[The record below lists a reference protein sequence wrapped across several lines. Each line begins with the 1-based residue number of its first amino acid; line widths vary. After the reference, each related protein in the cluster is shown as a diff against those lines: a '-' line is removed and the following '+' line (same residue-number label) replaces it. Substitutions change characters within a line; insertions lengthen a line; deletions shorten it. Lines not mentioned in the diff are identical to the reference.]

1 MSTATQQRLSALA
14 GTWRQDA
21 ERRKKMFAADPGA
34 EILRYCADE
43 LEAELRDVAEAD
55 EELSVAAYAS
65 LHGKSVSTVRRWCQH
80 GLITARQVGR
90 EYVIRRGEPAPRFGA
105 IAS

>member
-1 MSTATQQRLSALA
+1 MSTATHQRLTTLA
-14 GTWRQDA
+14 ASWRTDA
-21 ERRKKMFAADPGA
+21 DRRKKMFAGDPGA

-43 LEAELRDVAEAD
+43 LEAELRDAAEAD
-55 EELSVAAYAS
+55 EELSVTEYAA
-65 LHGKSVSTVRRWCQH
+65 LHGKSVSAVRRWCQR

-90 EYVIRRGEPAPRFGA
+90 EYVIRRGEPTPRFGA